1 MSIEQFNRLQQLV
14 KESSDL
20 IIRLKFENNT
30 LKEKNEKLQ
39 EEVKDGTNK
48 SVQKLKRLVAENN
61 LLKQRQDKVTSR
73 LMHLRNKVKSLTEGV
88 ES

>member
-1 MSIEQFNRLQQLV
+1 MNLDQFNRLQQLV
-14 KESSDL
+14 KDSTDL
-20 IIRLKFENNT
+20 IVRLKFVNNT
-30 LKEKNEKLQ
+30 LREKNEKLQ

-48 SVQKLKRLVAENN
+48 SVQKLKRLETENSQ
-61 LLKQRQDKVTSR
+61 LKQQKEKVTSR

>member
-1 MSIEQFNRLQQLV
+1 MSLEQFNRLQQLV
-14 KESSDL
+14 KESADL
-20 IIRLKFENNT
+20 IVRLKFENNT

-39 EEVKDGTNK
+39 EEVKDGTYK
-48 SVQKLKRLVAENN
+48 SVQKLKRLETENN
-61 LLKQRQDKVTSR
+61 LLKQRQEKVTSR

>member
-1 MSIEQFNRLQQLV
+1 MSSEQFNRLQQLV
-14 KESSDL
+14 KESVDL
-20 IIRLKFENNT
+20 IIKLKFDNNT
-30 LKEKNEKLQ
+30 LREKNEKLQ

-48 SVQKLKRLVAENN
+48 SVKKLKRLEAENS
-61 LLKQRQDKVTSR
+61 LLKQRQEKITSR

>member
-1 MSIEQFNRLQQLV
+1 MSLEQFNRLQHLI
-14 KESSDL
+14 KESVDL
-20 IIRLKFENNT
+20 IIKLKFENNT
-30 LKEKNEKLQ
+30 LREKNEKLQ

-48 SVQKLKRLVAENN
+48 SVQKLKRLDAENS
-61 LLKQRQDKVTSR
+61 LLKQRQEKVTSR

>member
-1 MSIEQFNRLQQLV
+1 MSLEQFNRLQQLV
-14 KESSDL
+14 KESADL
-20 IIRLKFENNT
+20 IVRLKFENNT

-39 EEVKDGTNK
+39 EEVKDGTYK
-48 SVQKLKRLVAENN
+48 SVQKLKRLETENS
-61 LLKQRQDKVTSR
+61 LLKQRQEKVTSR

>member
-1 MSIEQFNRLQQLV
+1 MSLDEFNRLQQLV
-14 KESSDL
+14 KDSAEL
-20 IIRLKFENNT
+20 ILRLKFENNA

-48 SVQKLKRLVAENN
+48 SVQKLKRLETENS
-61 LLKQRQDKVTSR
+61 LLKQQKEKVTSR

>member
-1 MSIEQFNRLQQLV
+1 MSLEQFNRLQQLV
-14 KESSDL
+14 KESTDL
-20 IIRLKFENNT
+20 IVRLKFENNT
-30 LKEKNEKLQ
+30 LREKNEKLQ

-48 SVQKLKRLVAENN
+48 SVQKLKRLETENS
-61 LLKQRQDKVTSR
+61 LLKQRQEKVTSR

>member
-1 MSIEQFNRLQQLV
+1 MNLEQFNRLQDMV
-14 KESSDL
+14 KESADL
-20 IIRLKFENNT
+20 IVRLKFENNT
-30 LKEKNEKLQ
+30 LREKNEKLQ

-48 SVQKLKRLVAENN
+48 SVQKLKRLEAENS
-61 LLKQRQDKVTSR
+61 LLKQRQEKVTSR

>member
-48 SVQKLKRLVAENN
+48 SVQKLKRLMAENN

>member
-1 MSIEQFNRLQQLV
+1 MSIEQFDRLQQLV
-14 KESSDL
+14 KDSADL

-30 LKEKNEKLQ
+30 LREENKKLQ

-48 SVQKLKRLVAENN
+48 SVQKIKRIEAENSH
-61 LLKQRQDKVTSR
+61 LKQRQEKVTSR